1 MFDSVRSRG
10 LQPTRLL
17 CPWDFQGKSTGVGC
31 HCLLRSLASINW
43 VLQKLPNTSILTS
56 HLSPFYCLP
65 WRINFQIYMTDHI
78 NPLLKN
84 WQYICFNATLSNHP
98 TLSFPRLSFQLSSVT
113 QSCLSLCSPMS
124 CSTPGLPVQHQ
135 LLEPTQTHVHWVGD
149 AIQPSQPLLS
159 PSSPA
164 LNISQHQGFFKWVS
178 SSHQVAKVW
187 EFQLQHQTFQ
197 WTPRTDLL

>member
-84 WQYICFNATLSNHP
+84 WQYICFSATLSNHP
-98 TLSFPRLSFQLSSVT
+98 TLSFPHLSFQLSSVT
-113 QSCLSLCSPMS
+113 QSCPALCDPMD

-135 LLEPTQTHVHWVGD
+135 LPELTQTHVHQVSD
-149 AIQPSQPLLS
+149 AIQPSNLLS
-159 PSSPA
+159 SPSPTFN
-164 LNISQHQGFFKWVS
+164 LSQCQGLFQWVS
-178 SSHQVAKVW
+178 SSNQVTKLL
-187 EFQLQHQTFQ
+187 EFQLQHQPFQ
-197 WTPRTDLL
+197 WIFRTDFL